1 MKGRFEAVNRT
12 SRNAFIL
19 AWGTVVT
26 LLALAVAPA
35 AAHHSFAM
43 YDMETQK
50 TVTGKL
56 IRFVLGGNHSQ
67 FVMQIVNPDG
77 SLAVDKDKK
86 DENGQPT
93 PVIWT
98 IETAAAVQ
106 IARQGIT
113 VESFKPGTIF
123 SITFSPLRDGRPGG
137 AQREGGLIMCG
148 TKLPDGGCNAKTGK
162 KY

>member
-1 MKGRFEAVNRT
+1 MKT
-12 SRNAFIL
+12 SIL
-19 AWGTVVT
+19 ACGAVAA
-26 LLALAVAPA
+26 LLAVAVAPA

-43 YDMETQK
+43 YDMTVQK

-56 IRFVLGGNHSQ
+56 KRFVLGGNHSQ
-67 FVMQIVNPDG
+67 FVLEVVNPDG
-77 SLAVDKDKK
+77 SMAVDDK
-86 DENGQPT
+86 GA

-137 AQREGGLIMCG
+137 AQRDGGLIMCG
-148 TKLPDGGCNAKTGK
+148 TKLPEGGCNAKTGK
-162 KY
+162 KYGN